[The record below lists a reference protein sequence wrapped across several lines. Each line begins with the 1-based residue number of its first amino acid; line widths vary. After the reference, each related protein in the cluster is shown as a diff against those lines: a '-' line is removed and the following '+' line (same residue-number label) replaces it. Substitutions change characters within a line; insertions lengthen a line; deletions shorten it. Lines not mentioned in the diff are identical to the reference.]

1 MLAPHI
7 AIVSFYFRQHA
18 LSSKANCSSC
28 AFDYLSPLE
37 FLLNHLSLLYFA
49 TSDCYWFVYAFFPPA
64 SMIRYPL
71 RENISWLY
79 LPSFPSFFSN
89 SFYLCMYLFSC
100 TRSYLWHLGSSL
112 RRLSCP
118 AACGIFVPQP
128 GIESVAPALKGG
140 FLATGP
146 PVAKGKS
153 LFFIL

>member
-1 MLAPHI
+1 MKISLDSNCPLSRLFFVILFIYICVYLAAPGMH
-7 AIVSFYFRQHA
+7 
-18 LSSKANCSSC
+18 
-28 AFDYLSPLE
+28 
-37 FLLNHLSLLYFA
+37 
-49 TSDCYWFVYAFFPPA
+49 
-64 SMIRYPL
+64 
-71 RENISWLY
+71 
-79 LPSFPSFFSN
+79 
-89 SFYLCMYLFSC
+89 
-100 TRSYLWHLGSSL
+100 LWHLGSSL